1 MKLWLDIAFR
11 KAVRYATSG
20 LVAFAIAACG
30 GGGGSPGT
38 VAGGSNTSGG
48 GGSSSGGSTGTTGTD
63 VGSVSVIFSSTELKS
78 AGTSGSEVTVTA
90 LVKSSSNTAIANVP
104 VQFSADSGALT
115 SVDSASDKNG
125 QAKALLGTSGDHTNR
140 KITVTVTAGGKTA
153 TGTVDVVGTTL
164 KVTGPSSISSG
175 STGDFTV
182 SVKDSSNAPVANAA
196 VSFSSLKGNTVTVQ
210 TSNGGSATAP
220 LTNSQGQ
227 VVLRMTATQAGTDT
241 LTFSSQGVTTTSSVT
256 VDNKKVTLA
265 LVDGSGNPITTA
277 NTATS
282 CTKINVHYEIGG
294 VPQTSGTVN
303 VTSSRGQIY
312 TDSGCTTPL
321 ATSSIAL
328 GAGGDAQATYL
339 KSNTAGMAT
348 VAASIPGGPSAQSNI
363 EFVAALTP
371 AATISLQ
378 VDPAVIGTNL
388 GSSQSE
394 KAALTAIVRDGTAFN
409 NFVKDATVDFAI
421 DTDASG
427 GTLATSSVATGSDGV
442 ASTYFIAG
450 SAATPN
456 NGVII
461 SAKIRGTSTSAT
473 TTLTVSKKSLF
484 ISAGTGNKLETP
496 DDTTYRQNY
505 TVFVTDASGNPVPG
519 VAITATLWP
528 TRYAKGSYSYDD
540 VVAKAWVQNTVDVC
554 ANEDNNRNGILD
566 AGEDFNGS
574 GILEPGIPASVTAGA
589 TTDANGTAQI
599 SILYPRNRA
608 RWLEVQISIRGSV
621 SGTESIYQTAPYFLP
636 VLSTD
641 VTDKN
646 VSPPGVT
653 SPYGVNTCNVKN

>member
-1 MKLWLDIAFR
+1 MGSIFKNKNFLFAKIFYFGFSLLS
-11 KAVRYATSG
+11 AT
-20 LVAFAIAACG
+20 LIAACG

-38 VAGGSNTSGG
+38 VAGGSNTSGSSG
-48 GGSSSGGSTGTTGTD
+48 SSGGSTSSD
-63 VGSVSVIFSSTELKS
+63 VGSVSLIFSSTELKS
-78 AGTSGSEVTVTA
+78 AGTAGSEVTVTA
-90 LVKSSSNTAIANVP
+90 LVKSSSNTSISNVP

-115 SVDSASDKNG
+115 SVDSVSDKNG

-140 KITVTVTAGGKTA
+140 KITVMVTAGGKTA

-182 SVKDSSNAPVANAA
+182 SVKDSSNAPVANAS
-196 VSFSSLKGNTVTVQ
+196 VNFSSQKGNTVAVQ

-227 VVLRMTATQAGTDT
+227 VVLRMTATQSGADT
-241 LTFSSQGVTTTSSVT
+241 LTFSSQGVITTSAVT

-265 LVDGSGNPITTA
+265 LVNGSGYPVTAA
-277 NTATS
+277 NTTTS

-294 VPQTSGTVN
+294 VPQTSGTADI
-303 VTSSRGQIY
+303 TSSRGQIY
-312 TDSGCTTPL
+312 TDSGCTALLP
-321 ATSSIAL
+321 SSSVTFGL
-328 GAGGDAQATYL
+328 GGDAQTTYL
-339 KSNTAGMAT
+339 KSNTAGIAT
-348 VAASIPGGPSAQSNI
+348 VVASIPSGPSAQSNI
-363 EFVAALTP
+363 EFVAPLTP

-378 VDPAVIGTNL
+378 VDPAVIGTNV

-394 KAALTAIVRDGTAFN
+394 KATLTAIVRDGTTYN
-409 NFVKDATVDFAI
+409 NFVKDATVDFVI
-421 DTDASG
+421 DTDSSG
-427 GTLATSSVATGSDGV
+427 GMLSSPSVATGSDGV

-528 TRYAKGSYSYDD
+528 TEYAKGSYSYDD
-540 VVAKAWVQNTVDVC
+540 VTAKAWVQNVVAVC
-554 ANEDNNRNGILD
+554 ANEDVNRNGILD
-566 AGEDFNGS
+566 VGEDVNVS
-574 GILEPGIPASVTAGA
+574 GILEPGIPASVTASA

-599 SILYPRNRA
+599 SVLYPRNRA
-608 RWLEVQISIRGSV
+608 QWVEVQLSIRGSV

-636 VLSTD
+636 VLSAD

-646 VSPPGVT
+646 VSPPGMT
-653 SPYGVNTCNVKN
+653 SPYGVNACNVRN

>member
-1 MKLWLDIAFR
+1 MKLWLDISFR
-11 KAVRYATSG
+11 QALRYATSG
-20 LVAFAIAACG
+20 LVALTIAACG

-38 VAGGSNTSGG
+38 VAGGSNTAGDSGSAGG
-48 GGSSSGGSTGTTGTD
+48 GASSD
-63 VGSVSVIFSSTELKS
+63 VGSVSLIFSSTELKS

-90 LVKSSSNTAIANVP
+90 LVKSSGNTAIANVP
-104 VQFSADSGALT
+104 VQFLASSGALT

-125 QAKALLGTSGDHTNR
+125 QAKALLGPSGDYTNR
-140 KITVTVTAGGKTA
+140 KITVTATAGGKTA

-164 KVTGPSSISSG
+164 KVAGPSSISSG

-182 SVKDSSNAPVANAA
+182 SVKDSSNAPVANAP
-196 VSFSSLKGNTVTVQ
+196 VNFSSQKGNTLAVQ

-227 VVLRMTATQAGTDT
+227 VVLRMTASQSGTDT
-241 LTFSSQGVTTTSSVT
+241 LTFSSQGVTTTSVVA
-256 VDNKKVTLA
+256 VDNKKVILT
-265 LVDGSGNPITTA
+265 LVDGSGNATTTA
-277 NTATS
+277 NTGTS

-312 TDSGCTTPL
+312 TNSGCTTL
-321 ATSSIAL
+321 LSSSSVAL

-339 KSNTAGMAT
+339 KSNTAGVAT
-348 VAASIPGGPSAQSNI
+348 VMASITGGPTAQSNI
-363 EFVAALTP
+363 EFIALLTP

-378 VDPAVIGTNL
+378 VDPAVIGANL

-394 KAALTAIVRDGTAFN
+394 KAALTAIVRDGTAYN

-421 DTDASG
+421 ESDASG
-427 GTLATSSVATGSDGV
+427 GTLTSSSVATGSDGV
-442 ASTYFIAG
+442 ASAYFIAG
-450 SAATPN
+450 SAATPTD
-456 NGVII
+456 GVKI
-461 SAKIRGTSTSAT
+461 SATIRDTSKSAT

-484 ISAGTGNKLETP
+484 ISAGTGNKLEVP

-519 VAITATLWP
+519 VAITASLWP
-528 TRYAKGSYSYDD
+528 TGYAKGTYLYDD
-540 VVAKAWVQNTVDVC
+540 VTAKAWVQDIVDVC
-554 ANEDNNRNGILD
+554 ANEDKDNRNGILD
-566 AGEDFNGS
+566 AGEDFNGN
-574 GILEPGIPASVTAGA
+574 GILDPGIPASITASA
-589 TTDANGTAQI
+589 TTDSSGTAQL
-599 SILYPRNRA
+599 SVLYPRNRA
-608 RWLEVQISIRGSV
+608 QWLEVQLTIRGSV
-621 SGTESIYQTAPYFLP
+621 SGTESIYQSAPYFLP

-646 VSPPGVT
+646 VSPPGAT
-653 SPYGVNTCNVKN
+653 SPYGVHTCDIKN